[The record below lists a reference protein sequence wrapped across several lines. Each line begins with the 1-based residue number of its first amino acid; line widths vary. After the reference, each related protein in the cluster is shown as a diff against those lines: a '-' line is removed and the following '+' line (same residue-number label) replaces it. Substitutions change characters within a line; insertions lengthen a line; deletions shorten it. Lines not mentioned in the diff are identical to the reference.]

1 MVAKA
6 MAEVSRADAD
16 QDKLHQTTKEE
27 LAGLSRRLDAFDGL
41 VKALKDQVAESAA
54 PKTDDPLRFALVAA
68 GLHSALERGEPFT
81 AELAAAKA
89 VGVDPALLDGF
100 APFADTGV
108 PKPDEL
114 SRELTGLIPEML
126 KVSAPAANGNYL
138 DRLQAH
144 AEKLVRIRPV
154 GDRPGDDAATVIGR
168 IDRYMARR
176 DLAGVLSEIDKLPA
190 PAQAIAQPWRKKA
203 LARQAR
209 NRRFR
214 ATRHGVLH
222 QARRACGRHQPM
234 IRLIVFLLI
243 SVGLAFAAAWLADRP
258 GEVSIDWLGHHADTS
273 VAILIGC
280 VLAIVCAALI
290 AWTLLVYLMDAPA
303 RLARR
308 AAQRR
313 AARGHHAISRG
324 LVAIGAGDLRAA
336 LKHANEAARH
346 AADQPLTLLPQAQT
360 AQLSGARGDADTA
373 FRAMA
378 DRPETKLLG
387 LHGLFVEAQRRNDV
401 VAARGYAEGAAK
413 AAPSLAW
420 AGQAA
425 FDFHFADGNWP
436 GALEALERNSRG
448 GLVDKDTYRR
458 QRAVLLAARALSLE
472 PTDRATAGELAQEAV
487 KQCPGLV
494 PAAALAGRL
503 LAGPGDRRKAGR
515 ILEAAW
521 REGPHPD
528 VADAYADL
536 VPGASA
542 RERLARIR
550 ALARLAE
557 GHLESRL
564 AVARAALD
572 AHEFAEARA
581 SLKPLV
587 AAPTRR
593 VATLMAQLEE
603 ADTGDIGRAREWM
616 ARAVHAAL
624 DPVWTADGLIA
635 ENWMPVSPATG
646 RLDAFQWRVPV
657 ADLTPRG
664 PLLEPARPGRR
675 LPPPSSPT

>member
-1 MVAKA
+1 
-6 MAEVSRADAD
+6 
-16 QDKLHQTTKEE
+16 
-27 LAGLSRRLDAFDGL
+27 
-41 VKALKDQVAESAA
+41 
-54 PKTDDPLRFALVAA
+54 
-68 GLHSALERGEPFT
+68 
-81 AELAAAKA
+81 
-89 VGVDPALLDGF
+89 
-100 APFADTGV
+100 
-108 PKPDEL
+108 
-114 SRELTGLIPEML
+114 
-126 KVSAPAANGNYL
+126 
-138 DRLQAH
+138 
-144 AEKLVRIRPV
+144 
-154 GDRPGDDAATVIGR
+154 
-168 IDRYMARR
+168 
-176 DLAGVLSEIDKLPA
+176 
-190 PAQAIAQPWRKKA
+190 
-203 LARQAR
+203 
-209 NRRFR
+209 
-214 ATRHGVLH
+214 
-222 QARRACGRHQPM
+222 M

-243 SVGLAFAAAWLADRP
+243 TVGLAFAAAWLADRP
-258 GEVSIDWLGHHADTS
+258 GEVSIDWLGYHADTS

-280 VLAIVCAALI
+280 VLAVVCAARI
-290 AWTLLVYLMDAPA
+290 AGTLLVYLMDAPA

-313 AARGHHAISRG
+313 AARGHHAITRG

-346 AADQPLTLLPQAQT
+346 AADQPLTLLLQAQT
-360 AQLSGARGDADTA
+360 AQLSGARGGADAA

-378 DRPETKLLG
+378 DQPETKLLG

-401 VAARGYAEGAAK
+401 AAARGYAEEAAK

-425 FDFHFADGNWP
+425 FDFHCADGNWP

-472 PTDRATAGELAQEAV
+472 NTDRATASELAQEAV

-503 LAGPGDRRKAGR
+503 LAGAGDRRKAGR

-528 VADAYADL
+528 VAEAYADL

-593 VATLMAQLEE
+593 VASLMAQLEE

-664 PLLEPARPGRR
+664 PLLEPAPSRPAIAAPVPDAMPAAKEAKPEIRIEARPAPKPEPKSAPKTEFGTEPKSEPKSELKSEIKPPEPRLEPKSELKPEPRPEPRPEFKPEARSESAAEAAIETMPGPGPSALDQPAPPAAPEAVPPASAAAIAVPDDPGPEPEAPELKPKPAANAGRGLLSWFSR
-675 LPPPSSPT
+675 NAAG

>member
-1 MVAKA
+1 
-6 MAEVSRADAD
+6 
-16 QDKLHQTTKEE
+16 
-27 LAGLSRRLDAFDGL
+27 
-41 VKALKDQVAESAA
+41 
-54 PKTDDPLRFALVAA
+54 
-68 GLHSALERGEPFT
+68 
-81 AELAAAKA
+81 
-89 VGVDPALLDGF
+89 
-100 APFADTGV
+100 
-108 PKPDEL
+108 
-114 SRELTGLIPEML
+114 
-126 KVSAPAANGNYL
+126 
-138 DRLQAH
+138 
-144 AEKLVRIRPV
+144 
-154 GDRPGDDAATVIGR
+154 
-168 IDRYMARR
+168 
-176 DLAGVLSEIDKLPA
+176 
-190 PAQAIAQPWRKKA
+190 
-203 LARQAR
+203 
-209 NRRFR
+209 
-214 ATRHGVLH
+214 
-222 QARRACGRHQPM
+222 M
-234 IRLIVFLLI
+234 IRLIVFLLVT
-243 SVGLAFAAAWLADRP
+243 VGLAFTAAWLADRP
-258 GEVSIDWLGHHADTS
+258 GEVSIDWLGYHADTS

-303 RLARR
+303 RLAQR

-313 AARGHHAISRG
+313 AARGHHAITRG

-346 AADQPLTLLPQAQT
+346 AADQPLTLLLQAQT
-360 AQLSGARGDADTA
+360 AQLSGARGGADAA

-378 DRPETKLLG
+378 DQPETKLLG

-401 VAARGYAEGAAK
+401 AAARGYAEEAAK

-425 FDFHFADGNWP
+425 FDFHCADGNWP

-472 PTDRATAGELAQEAV
+472 NTDRATASELAQEAV

-503 LAGPGDRRKAGR
+503 LAGAGDRRKAGR

-528 VADAYADL
+528 IADAYADL

-550 ALARLAE
+550 TLARLVE

-572 AHEFAEARA
+572 AREFAEARA

-664 PLLEPARPGRR
+664 PLLEPAPSRPAIAAPVIPEVMPAAKEAKPEIRIEPRPAPKPDPKPEPKPEPKSAPKTEFRTEPKSELKPPEPR
-675 LPPPSSPT
+675 LEPKSEPKPEPRSEPRHELRPEFKPEARSESAAEAAIETMPGPSSLDQLAPPASPEAILSAGAAAIAVPDDPGPEPEAPEPKPKPAANAGGGLLSWFSRNAAG

>member
-1 MVAKA
+1 
-6 MAEVSRADAD
+6 
-16 QDKLHQTTKEE
+16 
-27 LAGLSRRLDAFDGL
+27 
-41 VKALKDQVAESAA
+41 
-54 PKTDDPLRFALVAA
+54 
-68 GLHSALERGEPFT
+68 
-81 AELAAAKA
+81 
-89 VGVDPALLDGF
+89 
-100 APFADTGV
+100 
-108 PKPDEL
+108 
-114 SRELTGLIPEML
+114 
-126 KVSAPAANGNYL
+126 
-138 DRLQAH
+138 
-144 AEKLVRIRPV
+144 
-154 GDRPGDDAATVIGR
+154 
-168 IDRYMARR
+168 
-176 DLAGVLSEIDKLPA
+176 
-190 PAQAIAQPWRKKA
+190 
-203 LARQAR
+203 
-209 NRRFR
+209 
-214 ATRHGVLH
+214 
-222 QARRACGRHQPM
+222 M
-234 IRLIVFLLI
+234 IRLIVFLLVT
-243 SVGLAFAAAWLADRP
+243 VGLAFTAAWLADRP
-258 GEVSIDWLGHHADTS
+258 GEVSIDWLGYHADTS

-303 RLARR
+303 RLAQR

-313 AARGHHAISRG
+313 AARGHHAITRG

-336 LKHANEAARH
+336 LKHTADAARH
-346 AADQPLTLLPQAQT
+346 AADQPLTLLLQAQT
-360 AQLSGARGDADTA
+360 AQLSGARSGADTA

-401 VAARGYAEGAAK
+401 AAARGYAEEAAK

-425 FDFHFADGNWP
+425 FDFHCADGNWP

-472 PTDRATAGELAQEAV
+472 NTDRATASELAQEAV

-503 LAGPGDRRKAGR
+503 LAGAGDRRKAGR

-528 VADAYADL
+528 IADAYADL

-550 ALARLAE
+550 TLARLVE

-572 AHEFAEARA
+572 AREFAEARA

-664 PLLEPARPGRR
+664 PLLEPAPSRPAIAAPVIPEVMPAAKEAKPEIRIEPRPAPKPDPKPEPKPEPKSAPKTEFRTEPTSELKPPEPR
-675 LPPPSSPT
+675 LEPKPEPKSEPRSEPRHELRPEFKPEARSESAAEAAIETMPGPSSLDQLAPPASPEAILSAGAAAIAVPDDPGPEPEAPEPKPKPAANAGRGLLSWFSRNAAG